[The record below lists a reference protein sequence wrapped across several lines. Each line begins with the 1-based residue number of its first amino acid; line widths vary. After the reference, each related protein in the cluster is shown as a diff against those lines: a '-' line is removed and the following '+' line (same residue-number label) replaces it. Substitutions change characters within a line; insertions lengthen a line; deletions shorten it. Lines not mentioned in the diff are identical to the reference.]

1 MATVDVTIMG
11 AGVFGLSIAYMCAR
25 RGAKVQIIDPNG
37 PAFGSSGGIVGALAP
52 HTPER
57 WDTKKAFQFE
67 SLMAAG
73 SFWAGVDEM
82 SGRSSGYVRAGRLQA
97 ISDDHTLNLARER
110 IEQAADL
117 WQGKADWR
125 VVPRSEFGI
134 WAPESPTGLLVHDTL
149 SAIID
154 PNAACNSLLSALE
167 SLGIFVV
174 PDGHAAGKIV
184 WATGYEGL
192 LHLSDEF
199 GCLVGNG
206 VKGQAALLQY
216 DAGDVPQIFVD
227 GIHFIPHRNGTVA
240 IGSTSERYFDTPS
253 ETDAQL
259 EDLIERAKTI
269 MPILAE
275 AKVLQRWAAVR
286 PRAKSRSPILGRYPG
301 KPDQFVANGGFKI
314 GFGMVP
320 KSAQVMADLVLKNL
334 DTIPDEFTVEAN
346 LS

>member
-1 MATVDVTIMG
+1 MG

-25 RGAKVQIIDPNG
+25 RGAKVQIVDPNG

-57 WDTKKAFQFE
+57 WDTKKAFQFD
-67 SLMAAG
+67 SLIAAS
-73 SFWAGVDEM
+73 SFWGGVDEM
-82 SGRSSGYVRAGRLQA
+82 SGQQSEYVRAGRLQVINDA
-97 ISDDHTLNLARER
+97 HTLNLARER
-110 IEQAADL
+110 IGQAEEL

-125 VVPRSEFGI
+125 VVARSDFGV

-154 PNAACNSLLSALE
+154 PISACNSLLSALAT
-167 SLGIFVV
+167 LGVSVV
-174 PDGHAAGKIV
+174 PDGPATGRVV

-192 LHLSDEF
+192 LQLSDEF

-227 GIHFIPHRNGTVA
+227 GVHFIPHRNGTVA
-240 IGSTSERYFDTPS
+240 IGSTSERYFDSPS
-253 ETDAQL
+253 ETDEQL
-259 EDLIERAKTI
+259 EDLINRARTI
-269 MPILAE
+269 MPLLAD
-275 AKVLQRWAAVR
+275 APVLKRWAAVR
-286 PRAKSRSPILGRYPG
+286 PRAKTRSPILGRYPG
-301 KPDQFVANGGFKI
+301 KPGQFIANGGFKI

-320 KSAQVMADLVLKNL
+320 KSAKAMADLVLEKI
-334 DTIPDEFTVEAN
+334 DTIPVEFSVEAN
-346 LS
+346 IS